1 MKILL
6 VDDTKTLPKLVRVYL
21 LGWQLEFEEAHDG
34 REGLAKALAWRPDLV
49 VSDVQMPNMSGFEL
63 CAAIRASVELQDLP
77 VVLLTSL
84 KDEPSRRKGRL
95 VGASAFINKPVQVDE
110 LRATVAKLLALP
122 MGT

>member
-34 REGLAKALAWRPDLV
+34 REGYAKAHAWRPDLII
-49 VSDVQMPNMSGFEL
+49 SDVQMPNMGGFEL
-63 CAAIRASVELQDLP
+63 CAAIRAHPELQALP

-84 KDEPSRRKGRL
+84 KDEASRRKGRL
-95 VGASAFINKPVQVDE
+95 VGASAFINKPVQVEE
-110 LRATVAKLLALP
+110 LRATVARLLSLP
-122 MGT
+122 PRT